1 MPVTVLV
8 PSTLRGDAGD
18 AKALSVDASGTLRA
32 VLDEMGRR
40 WPRLERR
47 VRDEQGA
54 LRRYMNVYIDGV
66 DCRVLGGAD
75 APVTADA
82 EVHLLPSVAGG

>member
-1 MPVTVLV
+1 MAVTVLV
-8 PSTLRGDAGD
+8 PSTLRGEVGGV
-18 AKALSVDASGTLRA
+18 KSLSVDTAGTLRT
-32 VLDEMGRR
+32 VLDEMGRH

-66 DCRVLGGAD
+66 DCRSIGGSD
-75 APVTADA
+75 APVPGGA